1 MGRRAHHCKG
11 GPGRGASGDN
21 RGMQIEYSREKG
33 PGPTYEI
40 EADRHGNYT
49 IKLGG
54 KVLKRVTVLSRY
66 VGKPRWGSKKLEAD
80 AIEDAKLAVESFKTA
95 EG

>member
-1 MGRRAHHCKG
+1 MH
-11 GPGRGASGDN
+11 
-21 RGMQIEYSREKG
+21 IEYNREKG
-33 PGPTYEI
+33 AGPTYDLES
-40 EADRHGNYT
+40 DRHGNYT

-80 AIEDAKLAVESFKTA
+80 AIEDAKLAVEAFKTE

>member
-1 MGRRAHHCKG
+1 MHIAY
-11 GPGRGASGDN
+11 N
-21 RGMQIEYSREKG
+21 REKG
-33 PGPTYEI
+33 PGPIYDLES
-40 EADRHGNYT
+40 DRHGNYT

-80 AIEDAKLAVESFKTA
+80 AIEDAKLAVEAFKTH